1 MPTADFF
8 HRYLYVLAD
17 IHASFSLE
25 TTEAAVVRN
34 ATLLFGA
41 RGASIMLFNPGE
53 ENLVISATFGLSEAY
68 RAKGAISPSR
78 SLGET
83 IQREPVVVRDVATDP
98 KIQYREA
105 TLQEGIVSVVGLP
118 LSAGS
123 ALVGSLRLYF
133 AESRDFSL

>member
-8 HRYLYVLAD
+8 HRYLYALAD

-34 ATLLFGA
+34 AALLFGA

-68 RAKGAISPSR
+68 RAKGAVSPRR

-83 IQREPVVVRDVATDP
+83 VQRAPVVVRDVATDP

-105 TLQEGIVSVVGLP
+105 TLQEASP
-118 LSAGS
+118 ASWACP
-123 ALVGSLRLYF
+123 
-133 AESRDFSL
+133 